1 MYEYDKRIGF
11 SECGTDRRLTITALI
26 DAFQDCSTFQSED
39 SGVGFDV
46 LEKKDLVWV
55 INYWELQI
63 SDLPRL
69 CDHVSVGTFPYGFK
83 SCFGYR
89 NFYMKNADKE
99 YIVKAN
105 SLWTLIDRVQGRPVK
120 APDFIHEAYT
130 IEPKLDMTYSS
141 RKVLVPDD
149 DDIEVIK
156 KEPIHIQPH
165 HLDSNNHVNNG
176 QYVKLAMSEID
187 DPADIASLRIDYR
200 RQAMLGDV
208 IYPVVY
214 AKDNEKIVALYD
226 SEGSAFSVAQ
236 FVFHNTDR

>member
-105 SLWTLIDRVQGRPVK
+105 SLWTLIDRVQARPVK

-226 SEGSAFSVAQ
+226 SEGSAFSVSQ
-236 FVFHNTDR
+236 FVFQNTDR

>member
-55 INYWELQI
+55 INYWELEI
-63 SDLPRL
+63 SDLPGL
-69 CDHVSVGTFPYGFK
+69 CDHVSVGTFPYAFK

-89 NFYMKNADKE
+89 NFYMKNEAKDF
-99 YIVKAN
+99 IVKAN
-105 SLWTLIDRVQGRPVK
+105 SLWTLIDRTQARPVK

-141 RKVLVPDD
+141 RKVMIPDGD
-149 DDIEVIK
+149 GIAVSE

-176 QYVKLAMSEID
+176 QYVKLAMSEIN
-187 DPADIASLRIDYR
+187 DPSDITSLRIDYR
-200 RQAMLGDV
+200 RQAKLGDV

-214 AKDNEKIVALYD
+214 AGDNGTTVALYD
-226 SEGSAFSVAQ
+226 GNRQAFSVSQ
-236 FVFHNTDR
+236 FVFRGTYK